1 MYLAYVDYQT
11 MGGTLDE
18 ATFDNYEFLAECYV
32 NWYTFSRLKKE
43 EPEDSPEELAR
54 CMYLLIDL
62 ITVKMNLIKSSAGGN
77 EGTSSSSG
85 AIASQSNDGVSV
97 SYNVVNASELRK
109 AINEDEVANVIK
121 MALDGVKDSLGR
133 KLLYRGLYPGE

>member
-1 MYLAYVDYQT
+1 MYLTYVDYQT

-43 EPEDSPEELAR
+43 EPEDYPEELAR
-54 CMYLLIDL
+54 CMYALIDL
-62 ITVKMNLIKSSAGGN
+62 ITVKMNLIKSSAGGDV
-77 EGTSSSSG
+77 GSSSSSG

-97 SYNVVNASELRK
+97 SYNVINASELRK
-109 AINEDEVANVIK
+109 AIGEEEVASVIK

>member
-43 EPEDSPEELAR
+43 KPEDYPEELAR

-62 ITVKMNLIKSSAGGN
+62 ITVKMNLIKSSAGGD

>member
-1 MYLAYVDYQT
+1 MYLAYADYQI

-18 ATFDNYEFLAECYV
+18 ATFNNYEFLAECYV

-43 EPEDSPEELAR
+43 EPEDYPEELAR
-54 CMYLLIDL
+54 CMYALIDL
-62 ITVKMNLIKSSAGGN
+62 ITVKMNLIKSSAGGDV
-77 EGTSSSSG
+77 GSSSSSG

-97 SYNVVNASELRK
+97 SYNVINASELRK
-109 AINEDEVANVIK
+109 AIGEEEVASVIK